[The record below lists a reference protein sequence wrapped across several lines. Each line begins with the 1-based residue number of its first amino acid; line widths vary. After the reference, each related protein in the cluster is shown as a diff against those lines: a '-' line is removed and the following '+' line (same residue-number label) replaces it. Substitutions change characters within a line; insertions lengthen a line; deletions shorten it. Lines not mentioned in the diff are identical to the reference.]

1 MQPASFPIA
10 DETLSRIWEDF
21 VSTGRVDWPEIAIID
36 PAVLASWQR
45 CAFRLDPLATPRPN
59 RAGEGALA
67 TVLRARAALNE
78 IAVPFMEDIHQFIE
92 GAGCA
97 ILLADGTGCV
107 HTLVGDD
114 DAVNLLE
121 EAGLGRGA
129 YWAEGQ
135 TGTTALALALYEAMP
150 SLVIGP
156 EHFFRACHH
165 LATTAAPVHDVRG
178 RIAGVL
184 SIVGP
189 ARMGSPQSLALAMS
203 AARAI
208 SNQLHTN
215 WFLEEANRHLSEV
228 NTILGAITDGV
239 IAWNESGKIL
249 HMNEQAGQIVSL
261 NPSSVVGR
269 PLPEMLAL
277 PANLLRAIEEER
289 EIRDDETTFLV
300 DDQSIT
306 CLASLRPIGARPAGA
321 GRHGERPARAG
332 MNQPV
337 GHILLLR
344 PIEQVR
350 RLVHQQIGS
359 KAAVT
364 LDDLPSQTPRMR
376 EVLRQARIAARGSAP
391 VLISGEGGVGKNH
404 LARAIHDDRGRTNRP
419 FVVIDCRAIP
429 HELMASE
436 FLGQARGTGIL
447 GQPSKFELAHGG
459 TLLLDQVE
467 SLSLELQTA
476 LLRVL
481 ETGHVM
487 RLGGSQPIQLDVRIM
502 AITTADLNQLVAD
515 GSFISHL
522 YYRFGVFNIQI
533 PPVRE
538 RVDDIPL
545 IAERF
550 LARIGQRGDR
560 ALWIDDAAMATLCRY
575 PWPGNVREMESALE
589 RAVALSQDGVV
600 RVVNLPDVVRSGR
613 VITAASP
620 QAEPVL
626 SVADAERE
634 AIIRA
639 GWANHGRVTDMA
651 QQLGIGR
658 TTLWRKMKRLNISP
672 ADFKH

>member
-10 DETLSRIWEDF
+10 NETLSQIWDDF
-21 VSTGRVDWPEIAIID
+21 VSTGRVDWPENAIVD

-45 CAFRLDPLATPRPN
+45 CTFRLDPWAAPRPN
-59 RAGEGALA
+59 RASEAALA

-78 IAVPFMEDIHQFIE
+78 IAVPFMEDVHQYME
-92 GAGCA
+92 GAGYA

-107 HTLVGDD
+107 HTLIGDS
-114 DAVNLLE
+114 DAVSALE
-121 EAGLGRGA
+121 QAGLERGA

-135 TGTTALALALYEAMP
+135 TGTTALALALYDAMP

-156 EHFFRACHH
+156 EHFFHAYHH
-165 LATTAAPVHDVRG
+165 LATAAAPVHDVRG

-184 SIVGP
+184 CIVGP
-189 ARMGSPQSLALAMS
+189 AKMGSPHTLALAMS

-228 NTILGAITDGV
+228 NTILGAIADGV

-249 HMNEQAGQIVSL
+249 HMNEQAGQILGL
-261 NPSSVVGR
+261 NPSFVVGR
-269 PLPEMLAL
+269 PLVEMLAL

-289 EIRDDETTFLV
+289 EIRDDETVFLIG
-300 DDQSIT
+300 DRSIT
-306 CLASLRPIGARPAGA
+306 CLISLRPIGARRAGA
-321 GRHGERPARAG
+321 RPARAG
-332 MNQPV
+332 INQPV

-350 RLVHQQIGS
+350 RLIHQQIGS

-364 LDDLPSQTPRMR
+364 LDDLASQTPRMR
-376 EVLRQARIAARGSAP
+376 EVLRQARISARGTAP

-404 LARAIHDDRGRTNRP
+404 LARAIHDDSRRTNRP

-467 SLSLELQTA
+467 SLSLELQTV

-502 AITTADLNQLVAD
+502 AVTTADLNQLVAD

-522 YYRFGVFNIQI
+522 YYRFGVFNIHI

-550 LARIGQRGDR
+550 LARIGQRDDR
-560 ALWIDDAAMATLCRY
+560 ALWIDDEALAILCRY

-589 RAVALSQDGVV
+589 RAVAHSQDDVV
-600 RVVNLPDVVRSGR
+600 RVVNLPEVVRKGR
-613 VITAASP
+613 IITADSP
-620 QAEPVL
+620 QAEPVI

-658 TTLWRKMKRLNISP
+658 TTLWRKMKRLNIAP

>member
-1 MQPASFPIA
+1 MQPATFPIA
-10 DETLSRIWEDF
+10 DETLSQIWDDF
-21 VSTGRVDWPEIAIID
+21 MTSGRLDWPEKAIID
-36 PAVLASWQR
+36 PAVLTSWQR
-45 CAFRLDPLATPRPN
+45 CVVRLDPRATPRPN
-59 RAGEGALA
+59 RASEQALA
-67 TVLRARAALNE
+67 TVLKARSALTE
-78 IAVPFMEDIHQFIE
+78 IAIPFMEDIHQFME
-92 GAGCA
+92 GSGCA
-97 ILLADGTGCV
+97 ILLADGTGCA
-107 HTLVGDD
+107 HTAVGNQQVMDELH
-114 DAVNLLE
+114 A
-121 EAGLGRGA
+121 AGLERGT

-135 TGTTALALALYEAMP
+135 LGTTAPALALYEAMP
-150 SLVIGP
+150 ALVIGP
-156 EHFFRACHH
+156 EHFYHAYHH
-165 LATTAAPVHDVRG
+165 LATAAAPVHDVRG
-178 RIAGVL
+178 RIASLL

-189 ARMGSPQSLALAMS
+189 AKTGSPHTLALVMS

-208 SNQLHTN
+208 SNQLQTN
-215 WFLEEANRHLSEV
+215 WYLEEANRHLSEV
-228 NTILGAITDGV
+228 NAVLGAVTEGV
-239 IAWNESGKIL
+239 IAWNDAGKIH
-249 HMNEQAGQIVSL
+249 HMNDQAGRIL
-261 NPSSVVGR
+261 DLKPSFVVGR
-269 PLPEMLAL
+269 PLVEMLTL
-277 PANLLRAIEEER
+277 PGNLIRAIEERR
-289 EIRDDETTFLV
+289 EVHEEETTFQADGQAISCLV
-300 DDQSIT
+300 
-306 CLASLRPIGARPAGA
+306 SLRVIGANPIGAGA
-321 GRHGERPARAG
+321 V
-332 MNQPV
+332 QPV

-359 KAAVT
+359 KAALT
-364 LDDLPSQTPRMR
+364 LDDLASQTARMR

-391 VLISGEGGVGKNH
+391 VLLRGEGGVGKNH
-404 LARAIHDDRGRTNRP
+404 LARAIHDDSGRTERP

-436 FLGQARGTGIL
+436 FLGHARGTGIL

-467 SLSLELQTA
+467 SLSLELQTT

-481 ETGHVM
+481 ETGYVM

-502 AITTADLNQLVAD
+502 AATTADLQRLVAD

-522 YYRFGVFNIQI
+522 YYRFGVFNIHI

-550 LARIGQRGDR
+550 LARIGRRDDR
-560 ALWIDDAAMATLCRY
+560 ALWIDDEALAILCRY

-589 RAVALSQDGVV
+589 RAVAHSQDEVI
-600 RVVNLPDVVRSGR
+600 RVVDLPDVVRSGR

-620 QAEPVL
+620 QAEPLL

-639 GWANHGRVTDMA
+639 GQATRGRVSDMA

-658 TTLWRKMKRLNISP
+658 TTLWRKMKHFNISP
-672 ADFKH
+672 ADFKQ